1 MKKTI
6 KEDKERIIIKEEF
19 INDNTLLEYVKEDNN
34 VIIGIRYIES
44 PIGGIKE
51 NILVRIKK
59 EDFTDIHNFFKI
71 DSQKSTIAIFNA
83 KEDGYQLTKV
93 YDIEEHSLVSEEFMD
108 IVYNKKFPKQPLDK
122 HLVLRK

>member
-1 MKKTI
+1 M
-6 KEDKERIIIKEEF
+6 
-19 INDNTLLEYVKEDNN
+19 KEDNN